1 MPNKTTSNLGLRS
14 TAIATSIA
22 MSFVAG
28 AFAQGTGGNFPVP
41 RSGPTVAE
49 WLAVVS
55 ADASPSSAAWAL
67 HDRYLSQAASLRD
80 GEIEAWLAE
89 SRGAGG
95 AFAAGDPDAAV
106 RRAKARASA
115 QRRLV
120 ERLGQLES
128 NFWNEV
134 AAALSFD
141 VEQLALLQARAM
153 RERALDL
160 RARQSFGGGSEPVDL
175 AEILTRLEADAEEAA
190 AIRAALADHDQRLT
204 EALRGAMDE
213 QLELPVKFAESFAA
227 RRAASDERQQQIAA
241 EAEAAAAEGRPAMA
255 IEAAGAMFEGDPL
268 VDYITAE
275 RAARSIVLQQ
285 AESLA
290 RLQGLVADERLS
302 ALLVGLRLVPG
313 DGMSTFFRNS
323 IEPRIRSGAISAEQ
337 AAEVE
342 SIRAGHFRERT
353 AMAFEY
359 AREDARSEPMMVMSA
374 DGSGDM
380 QPPAERRIDL
390 LRREL
395 TSTLP
400 DRTRERLASVLDMDS
415 LAGGGAM
422 LGRTGRGRG
431 DGGEIAS
438 FEIGEAVQGQAITF
452 TAVSVVATL
461 DGAEDGAIPAFS
473 GPVSISFTGEGGMA
487 VLGGRPAAPPL
498 RAIDER
504 RFATMLADAE
514 ADAALR
520 EIAEQIRRDT
530 AESFDEILRDLE
542 AQLEAEAERRRKA
555 DQPSA
560 VVFLLG
566 RSEIDLPTVDAALR
580 RCLEADRAMFES
592 LEAILGEPS
601 AETLAMWRDARAIE
615 LVSIAAGLREDAGRQ
630 SGFVFSPW
638 QGKHASIDLL
648 DLAIGSVPEA
658 MRDPGVRAAA
668 ARELRAQRQAV
679 EAYWSEQQSI
689 RPELKAARDAV
700 FNRPPP
706 VPGAVVDPM
715 VASEEGLA
723 RHRELAKAEARR
735 EESDRRVRQAM
746 KSSLA
751 RVEQA
756 MPPEASRSFHA
767 EVRRA
772 AWPDVVPSM
781 PALDGMNAAMRIVA
795 ADEVAM
801 ARLAEIEAAYLA
813 ESEAL
818 FEGLDGLASPVARR
832 NAGNDGPG
840 GFSPEQMQRWE
851 SISGRLRFRHRE
863 LDYETVLALRA
874 LVGPEQASRIE
885 WPRGGGARGPT
896 FSFIGG

>member
-1 MPNKTTSNLGLRS
+1 YLER
-14 TAIATSIA
+14 
-22 MSFVAG
+22 VA
-28 AFAQGTGGNFPVP
+28 
-41 RSGPTVAE
+41 
-49 WLAVVS
+49 AV
-55 ADASPSSAAWAL
+55 
-67 HDRYLSQAASLRD
+67 RD
-80 GEIEAWLAE
+80 GEIEAWLADA
-89 SRGAGG
+89 RDKGT
-95 AFAAGDPDAAV
+95 AFTGDDPEAAV
-106 RRAKARASA
+106 QRSRKRAAS

-120 ERLGQLES
+120 ERLGVLET
-128 NFWNEV
+128 NVWNEV
-134 AAALSFD
+134 ADALSLD
-141 VEQLALLQARAM
+141 AAQLALLQARGT

-160 RARQSFGGGSEPVDL
+160 RIRQSFGGGSEPVDL
-175 AEILTRLEADAEEAA
+175 AEILARLEADAEESA

-213 QLELPVKFAESFAA
+213 QLDLPVKFAESLAA
-227 RRAASDERQQQIAA
+227 RQAASAELQAQMAA

-255 IEAAGAMFEGDPL
+255 IEATGAMFEGDPL
-268 VDYITAE
+268 VDYITGD
-275 RAARSIVLQQ
+275 RAARSIALQQ

-290 RLQGLVADERLS
+290 RLQGLVADERLN
-302 ALLVGLRLVPG
+302 ALLVGVRLAPG

-323 IEPRIRSGAISAEQ
+323 IEPRIKSGAISTEQ

-342 SIRAGHFRERT
+342 AIRADHFRERV

-359 AREDARSEPMMVMSA
+359 AREDARTEPMMAMSV
-374 DGSGDM
+374 DGSGDL
-380 QPPAERRIDL
+380 QPPAERRVDV

-400 DRTRERLASVLDMDS
+400 DRTRERLASILDMDS
-415 LAGGGAM
+415 IAGGGAM
-422 LGRTGRGRG
+422 LGRTGRGRRA
-431 DGGEIAS
+431 GGEIAS
-438 FEIGEAVQGQAITF
+438 FEIGEAVEGQAITF
-452 TAVSVVATL
+452 TAVSLVATL
-461 DGAEDGAIPAFS
+461 DGAEDGAMPAFS
-473 GPVSISFTGEGGMA
+473 GPISISFAGEGGMA

-498 RAIDER
+498 RAMDQR
-504 RFATMLADAE
+504 RFATMLADAD

-520 EIAEQIRRDT
+520 DIAEQIRRDT
-530 AESFDEILRDLE
+530 AESFDEIVRDLE
-542 AQLEAEAERRRKA
+542 AQLEAAAERRRQA
-555 DQPSA
+555 DQPSPA
-560 VVFLLG
+560 VFVLG
-566 RSEIDLPTVDAALR
+566 RGEADLPTVDAAVR
-580 RCLEADRAMFES
+580 RCLEADRIMFDS
-592 LEAILGEPS
+592 LEAVLGEQS

-615 LVSIAAGLREDAGRQ
+615 LLSIAAGLRENAGRQ
-630 SGFVFSPW
+630 FGFVFSPW
-638 QGKHASIDLL
+638 QGKHAAIDLL
-648 DLAIGSVPEA
+648 ELAIGSVPQA

-668 ARELRAQRQAV
+668 ARELLAQRQAV
-679 EAYWSEQQSI
+679 ETYWSEQQSI

-706 VPGAVVDPM
+706 VPGAVIDPV
-715 VASEEGLA
+715 VANEEGLA

-735 EESDRRVRQAM
+735 EESDRRVREAM

-751 RVEQA
+751 RLEQA

-801 ARLAEIEAAYLA
+801 GRLAEIEEAYLA

-818 FEGLDGLASPVARR
+818 FEGLDGLALPTARR
-832 NAGNDGPG
+832 DASNEGPG

-885 WPRGGGARGPT
+885 WPRGSGARGPT